1 MSNNCNFTPPAAGE
15 VALLSWDDAVTLF
28 HEFGHALHGLSSR
41 VVYHPLS
48 GTNTTRDHVEL
59 PSQLNEHWLETPELL
74 QKFACHVTDGSA
86 LPMDLV
92 KKIEAASTFAQGFGT
107 VEFLASALVD
117 LRMHTAPAGRCPLS
131 SPPPTA
137 CLHICSTGVTAWRL
151 PRYLTLF
158 PQLYLTPFSR
168 ARRSWWFDTS

>member
-1 MSNNCNFTPPAAGE
+1 M
-15 VALLSWDDAVTLF
+15 
-28 HEFGHALHGLSSR
+28 
-41 VVYHPLS
+41 VYHPLS

-131 SPPPTA
+131 SPPTA
-137 CLHICSTGVTAWRL
+137 YLQHWRHCMAPAAL
-151 PRYLTLF
+151 SDSMPATLSNTIF
-158 PQLYLTPFSR
+158 
-168 ARRSWWFDTS
+168 ARLQISVV

>member
-48 GTNTTRDHVEL
+48 GTHTTRDHVEL

-117 LRMHTAPAGRCPLS
+117 LRMHTAPAGHCPLS
-131 SPPPTA
+131 SPPHCVFAALTSLHGA
-137 CLHICSTGVTAWRL
+137 CRVI
-151 PRYLTLF
+151 
-158 PQLYLTPFSR
+158 
-168 ARRSWWFDTS
+168 